1 MSYYGDYSTWAP
13 LEEPLVCNSCMK
25 RVEKLFPCTWDP
37 ENVGLVGECCL
48 VHEDDLA
55 PEEPL
60 CPAADLVIATS
71 HSGHELLTLMKA
83 HVAECAACGSTNKK
97 RRGPQA
103 GPGEGGS
110 ARCKK
115 EVA

>member
-1 MSYYGDYSTWAP
+1 M
-13 LEEPLVCNSCMK
+13 
-25 RVEKLFPCTWDP
+25 
-37 ENVGLVGECCL
+37 GLVGECCL

-71 HSGHELLTLMKA
+71 HSGHDLLTLMKA
-83 HVAECAACGSTNKK
+83 HVAECAACGSTNKTVEDHK
-97 RRGPQA
+97 LCLEKVDA
-103 GPGEGGS
+103 

-115 EVA
+115 GVA